1 MNELT
6 ELQQEYDALCQ
17 LIKPVD
23 GRYSF
28 LTERSDNGAPHVEF
42 EKGVY
47 HHIVTER
54 GLELER
60 QTYKNKDDLL
70 FRMVSDTAFW
80 MAAAF
85 EFKNRIEGQDARRIM
100 FAKWVELMGRV
111 SADRADKTGQ
121 KIDRILKD
129 NPYLDQK
136 V

>member
-6 ELQQEYDALCQ
+6 ELQREYDALCQ

-23 GRYSF
+23 GPYSF

-42 EKGVY
+42 ENGVY

-60 QTYKNKDDLL
+60 QTYEDKHELL

-80 MAAAF
+80 MAADF

-100 FAKWVELMGRV
+100 FAKWVEFTGRV
-111 SADRADKTGQ
+111 SADWAEKMRM
-121 KIDRILKD
+121 KIDRILKE

-136 V
+136 I